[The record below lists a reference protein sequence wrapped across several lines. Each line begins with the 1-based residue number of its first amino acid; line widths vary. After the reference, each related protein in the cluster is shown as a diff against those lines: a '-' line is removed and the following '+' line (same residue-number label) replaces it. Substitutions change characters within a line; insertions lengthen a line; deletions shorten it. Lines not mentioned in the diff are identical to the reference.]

1 MEKNFRS
8 VEGSGL
14 KFFQNDLKPI
24 AVCKKTW

>member
-14 KFFQNDLKPI
+14 KVFQNDLKHI
-24 AVCKKTW
+24 VVCKKT